1 MARTTTKNK
10 ITKSETV
17 GYLKDLTE
25 ISKVKLSNL
34 VFEACNENVI
44 ELNID
49 DAGKLIRVMSAVLDD
64 CFTIIAE
71 KAQS

>member
-1 MARTTTKNK
+1 MARTTKNK

-17 GYLKDLTE
+17 NYLKDLTE

-34 VFEACNENVI
+34 VFEASNENVV

>member
-10 ITKSETV
+10 ITKSETLN
-17 GYLKDLTE
+17 YLKDLTE

-34 VFEACNENVI
+34 VFEACNEDII
-44 ELNID
+44 ELNTD

-64 CFTIIAE
+64 CFTIVAE